1 MPEPWGCLVLGLC
14 LEPGGAK
21 EVFALDFWLSLGVL
35 LNYCPF
41 GPLCTSRVAEAGALY
56 AGGAR
61 GHGDIYQAIPMLE
74 T

>member
-1 MPEPWGCLVLGLC
+1 MIVMLHFC

-21 EVFALDFWLSLGVL
+21 EVFALDFWLPLGVL
-35 LNYCPF
+35 LNYCPI
-41 GPLCTSRVAEAGALY
+41 GPLCTSRVAEAGALS

-61 GHGDIYQAIPMLE
+61 GHGIYQAIPMLE